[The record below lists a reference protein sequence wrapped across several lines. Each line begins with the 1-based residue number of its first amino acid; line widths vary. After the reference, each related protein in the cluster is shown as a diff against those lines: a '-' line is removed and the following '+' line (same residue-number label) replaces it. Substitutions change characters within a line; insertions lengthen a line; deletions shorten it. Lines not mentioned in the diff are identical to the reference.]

1 MQYKAVL
8 AGLMA
13 SAVSAAPTP
22 QDSVDIVGGT
32 AAAAGEFPFIVSLQK
47 SGSHFCGG
55 TLVNAN
61 TVVTAA
67 HCTQGQTASQLS
79 VRAGS
84 LNRSSGGTLVKVSSI
99 KIHPSFSSGTLDSDV
114 AIWKLATSIPAGGNV
129 AYATLAAAGSD
140 PASGTLTTVA
150 GWGTT
155 SSGGAS
161 LPAELRKVEVPIVAR
176 TTCRSNYSVSEI
188 TDTMI
193 CAAVAAGGK
202 DSCQGDSGGP
212 LVNSSTKTLVGI
224 VSWGEGCAAR
234 GKPGVYSSVGA
245 LRTWINSNI

>member
-1 MQYKAVL
+1 M
-8 AGLMA
+8 
-13 SAVSAAPTP
+13 
-22 QDSVDIVGGT
+22 
-32 AAAAGEFPFIVSLQK
+32 
-47 SGSHFCGG
+47 
-55 TLVNAN
+55 
-61 TVVTAA
+61 
-67 HCTQGQTASQLS
+67 
-79 VRAGS
+79 
-84 LNRSSGGTLVKVSSI
+84 KVSSI

-155 SSGGAS
+155 SSGGSS
-161 LPAELRKVEVPIVAR
+161 LPAALRKVEVPIVSR

-188 TDTMI
+188 TNTMV

-212 LVNSSTKTLVGI
+212 LINSSTRQLVGI
-224 VSWGEGCAAR
+224 VSWGDGCAQA
-234 GKPGVYSSVGA
+234 GKPGVYARVGT
-245 LRTWINSNI
+245 LLSFINANLG

>member
-1 MQYKAVL
+1 
-8 AGLMA
+8 
-13 SAVSAAPTP
+13 
-22 QDSVDIVGGT
+22 
-32 AAAAGEFPFIVSLQK
+32 
-47 SGSHFCGG
+47 
-55 TLVNAN
+55 
-61 TVVTAA
+61 
-67 HCTQGQTASQLS
+67 
-79 VRAGS
+79 
-84 LNRSSGGTLVKVSSI
+84 VKVSSI

-150 GWGTT
+150 G
-155 SSGGAS
+155 
-161 LPAELRKVEVPIVAR
+161 
-176 TTCRSNYSVSEI
+176 NYSVSEI

-193 CAAVAAGGK
+193 CAAVTAGGK

-224 VSWGEGCAAR
+224 VSWGEGCAAK